1 MRTGNAS
8 REKNSSLA
16 WPPSLAR
23 VRVRVRVREFYSL
36 TSCRIYGFDVIH
48 EKCDLFIRN

>member
-23 VRVRVRVREFYSL
+23 VRLREFYSF
-36 TSCRIYGFDVIH
+36 TSDTCRIYGFDVIH
-48 EKCDLFIRN
+48 EKCTLFIRN

>member
-16 WPPSLAR
+16 WPPSLA
-23 VRVRVRVREFYSL
+23 RVRVREFYSL